1 MIRIGA
7 ELSVTLRIFVTDM
20 KLIFTIILSM
30 SMFFGIESGIRGAE
44 IGDSLA
50 RRADSSRFSPAQKFI
65 DLKMA
70 EEPFRSGVCGIL
82 AVSMNGDTLAEYGSM
97 RKLIPASNTKLITT
111 GLALNSLGPGF
122 RFTTR
127 LGYTGHVSNGT
138 LHGDLYIVGGGD
150 PTIVSGDMMAP
161 SRDTLFA
168 TWKRALTRAGIHR
181 ISGLIIGDGRF
192 FDGPIENENWAY
204 NDLGTD
210 FGAGGNGLCFARNIL
225 TVNVEPTALKSKVNV
240 VSMSPSLPWLRF
252 RVNAFTSPAGSGD
265 NLYLF
270 NTDLAPVAEL
280 RGSLAIDKGRRKEQ
294 CSNKFGAMTC
304 AWSFSEFLRGAGI
317 SNGGAADVDSY
328 GNVREAEKFSREV
341 SSRPA
346 ASPASI
352 RTIASFRSP
361 SLLEIAKVTNDRSDN
376 FYAETLIR
384 MISKTR
390 TGSASYD
397 SCGVVILRELDSLG
411 VDGGCGMRM
420 VDGSGLARHNYI
432 SPDFFCRFLKAMSQS
447 RSSAQ
452 YLSTL
457 SVAGGS
463 RMKNCPDSLRRRV
476 RMKSGSMNGVL
487 CYSGYILPAGGVS
500 SRGSFS
506 EDTIVFSIM
515 TNNIVEDPAAVCN
528 FIDALLVKLCNG

>member
-1 MIRIGA
+1 
-7 ELSVTLRIFVTDM
+7 
-20 KLIFTIILSM
+20 
-30 SMFFGIESGIRGAE
+30 
-44 IGDSLA
+44 
-50 RRADSSRFSPAQKFI
+50 
-65 DLKMA
+65 
-70 EEPFRSGVCGIL
+70 
-82 AVSMNGDTLAEYGSM
+82 
-97 RKLIPASNTKLITT
+97 
-111 GLALNSLGPGF
+111 
-122 RFTTR
+122 
-127 LGYTGHVSNGT
+127 
-138 LHGDLYIVGGGD
+138 
-150 PTIVSGDMMAP
+150 MMAP

-181 ISGLIIGDGRF
+181 ISGLVIGDGRF

-270 NTDLAPVAEL
+270 NSDLAPVAEL
-280 RGSLAIDKGRRKEQ
+280 RGSLAIDKGKRKEQ

-304 AWSFSEFLRGAGI
+304 ALSFSEFLRGAGI

-411 VDGGCGMRM
+411 VDGGCGVRM

-487 CYSGYILPAGGVS
+487 CYSGYILPAGGK
-500 SRGSFS
+500 G
-506 EDTIVFSIM
+506 DTIVFSIM
-515 TNNIVEDPAAVCN
+515 TNNIVDDSAAVRN

>member
-7 ELSVTLRIFVTDM
+7 ELSVTLRIFVADM

-150 PTIVSGDMMAP
+150 PTIASGDMMAP

-181 ISGLIIGDGRF
+181 ISGLVIGDGRF

-487 CYSGYILPAGGVS
+487 CYSGYILPAGGK
-500 SRGSFS
+500 G
-506 EDTIVFSIM
+506 DTIVFSIM